1 MQMRSSR
8 SVIGFWRNNS
18 NRMLSGLRLGS
29 IFLLRN
35 KTLTFLCYDRNQR
48 EEINNTEVV
57 HVSDISGGR

>member
-1 MQMRSSR
+1 MRSSR

-29 IFLLRN
+29 ILLLRN